1 LTSAKFIEQSGRNS
15 LYNHRLAIAKEP
27 ARLLTGKSLQILE
40 LLWENGNRNIVYT
53 CHMNQSDLAR
63 KLQITRQALG
73 IHVKRLRER
82 GLLQIGRGFVNVTEE
97 GLKAFGFQSNP
108 VIVTVRISPQSRQE
122 AFRRVKLLP
131 VLEVFRV
138 TGEVDLVLIVH
149 QENLDYVLEMLSGI
163 PGVVDTKS
171 FVTMEVP
178 SHEYDNSLQQ

>member
-1 LTSAKFIEQSGRNS
+1 
-15 LYNHRLAIAKEP
+15 
-27 ARLLTGKSLQILE
+27 
-40 LLWENGNRNIVYT
+40 
-53 CHMNQSDLAR
+53 
-63 KLQITRQALG
+63 
-73 IHVKRLRER
+73 
-82 GLLQIGRGFVNVTEE
+82 
-97 GLKAFGFQSNP
+97 
-108 VIVTVRISPQSRQE
+108 
-122 AFRRVKLLP
+122 LLP